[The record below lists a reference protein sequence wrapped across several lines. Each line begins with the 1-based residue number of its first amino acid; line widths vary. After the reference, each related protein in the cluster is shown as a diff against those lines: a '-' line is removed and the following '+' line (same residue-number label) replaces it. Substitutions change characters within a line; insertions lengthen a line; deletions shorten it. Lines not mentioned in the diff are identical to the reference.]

1 MAKRTFIKQ
10 YLYYGRNEQGV
21 ENTANTISFAQ
32 LTGENNVF
40 SGKQIIQLGIQAY
53 PGLKFYLNGARSIED
68 SGVIIGPTGIYTINI
83 DGESLITSLR
93 FDADSLDNSL
103 ILHGGIIIDIIY
115 IEEVL

>member
-1 MAKRTFIKQ
+1 MAKQTFIKQ
-10 YLYYGRNEQGV
+10 YLYYGRNNGID
-21 ENTANTISFAQ
+21 NAANTISFNE
-32 LTGENNVF
+32 LTSENNVF

-53 PGLKFYLNGARSIED
+53 PGLKFYLNGARSTED
-68 SGVIIGPTGIYTINI
+68 AGVIIGPTGIYTINI

-103 ILHGGIIIDIIY
+103 ILHGGVIIDIIY